1 MEETLALCRSLLM
14 GVFYEFTFALILI
27 DYFFYL
33 APHFQIKN
41 YLNKKEEPA
50 RMLTLPS
57 DNKSYS
63 LNS

>member
-1 MEETLALCRSLLM
+1 M